1 MSLQPIL
8 QTRAVCIFAVLGC
21 SEETEA
27 SVLLTDD
34 EEIQA
39 FNREYRGVDAA
50 TDVLSFAQQD
60 GFVVPEAAA
69 LLGDIIVSVSTARRL
84 VASAEHQRRM
94 AQGGRSGPWT
104 LLEELSFLMIHGA
117 LHLLGFDHEQ
127 EDEAIEMRAAEQR
140 VFAELERQVP
150 A

>member
-50 TDVLSFAQQD
+50 TDVLSFAQHD

-69 LLGDIIVSVSTARRL
+69 LLGDII
-84 VASAEHQRRM
+84 
-94 AQGGRSGPWT
+94 
-104 LLEELSFLMIHGA
+104 
-117 LHLLGFDHEQ
+117 
-127 EDEAIEMRAAEQR
+127 
-140 VFAELERQVP
+140 
-150 A
+150 